1 MTGTVVWFND
11 RKGYG
16 FIESDADKQQI
27 FVHYSGINK
36 TGFKSLTEGS
46 KVTFDTDTNDKGIKA
61 VNVTVV
67 N

>member
-16 FIESDADKQQI
+16 FIESDEDKQQI

-36 TGFKSLTEGS
+36 NGFKSLTEGS
-46 KVTFDTDTNDKGIKA
+46 KVTFDTDTNNKGIKA